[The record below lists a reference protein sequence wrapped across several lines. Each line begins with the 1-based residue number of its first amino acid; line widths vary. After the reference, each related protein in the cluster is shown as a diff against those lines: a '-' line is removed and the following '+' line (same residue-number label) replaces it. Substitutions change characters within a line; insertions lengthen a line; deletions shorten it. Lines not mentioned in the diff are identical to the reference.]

1 MVNVRLQRSGPWAR
15 ALLYGTAGAV
25 LGMMALVW
33 TRNELTRLRYRLGDL
48 AEQRAL
54 LHAEIEKLEIELA
67 ALGAPQR
74 IETRALA
81 LGLRY
86 PQPGQVIRLDEPDAG
101 VRPQLAAAR
110 AVVVAR

>member
-33 TRNELTRLRYRLGDL
+33 TRNEITRLRYRLADV

-67 ALGAPQR
+67 ALGSPRR
-74 IETRALA
+74 IEARALA

-86 PQPGQVIRLDEPDAG
+86 PQPGQVIHLDE
-101 VRPQLAAAR
+101 RAAAEAQVAAAPR
-110 AVVVAR
+110 AVVTR

>member
-48 AEQRAL
+48 AEQRAAL
-54 LHAEIEKLEIELA
+54 NTEIEKLEIEVA
-67 ALGAPQR
+67 ALGSPQR
-74 IETRALA
+74 IEARALA

-86 PQPGQVIRLDEPDAG
+86 PQPGQVIHLDDTAS
-101 VRPQLAAAR
+101 VAAAQVAAAPP
-110 AVVVAR
+110 AVVTR

>member
-33 TRNELTRLRYRLGDL
+33 TRNELTRLRYRLADL
-48 AEQRAL
+48 AQQRGA
-54 LHAEIEKLEIELA
+54 LHAEIEKLAIEQA
-67 ALGAPQR
+67 TLGSPRR
-74 IETRALA
+74 IEARALA

-86 PQPGQVIRLDEPDAG
+86 PEPGQVVHLGGRAAPEAQ
-101 VRPQLAAAR
+101 VAAAPR
-110 AVVVAR
+110 AVVAR